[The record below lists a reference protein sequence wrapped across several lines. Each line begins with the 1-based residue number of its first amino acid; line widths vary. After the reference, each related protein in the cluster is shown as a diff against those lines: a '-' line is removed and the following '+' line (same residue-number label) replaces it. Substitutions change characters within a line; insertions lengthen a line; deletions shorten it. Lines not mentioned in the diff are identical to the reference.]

1 MEIGKFVVVTTNKDQ
16 RGVFG
21 GYLAKQDGDKVT
33 LTQAQNCIYWSA
45 KTRGVFGL
53 AVTGPAEGSKI
64 GPPVPEIELVGV
76 TSVSRA
82 TVEAEQRWKDLA

>member
-1 MEIGKFVVVTTNKDQ
+1 MEIGAFVVVTTNKEQ

-45 KTRGVFGL
+45 ETRGVFGL
-53 AVTGPAEGSKI
+53 AVTGPADGSKI
-64 GPPVPEIELVGV
+64 GPAVPELELVGV
-76 TSVSRA
+76 TSVSRTTA
-82 TVEAEQRWKDLA
+82 EAEKRWKDLA